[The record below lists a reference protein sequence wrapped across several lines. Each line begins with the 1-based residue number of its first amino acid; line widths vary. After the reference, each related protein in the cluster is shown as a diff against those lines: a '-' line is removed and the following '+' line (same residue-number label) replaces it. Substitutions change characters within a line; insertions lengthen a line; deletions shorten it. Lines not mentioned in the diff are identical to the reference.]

1 MSNEIWVSTKIDD
14 KNVIVM
20 ADPTEDLEIVKRKIR
35 KRISEIFGIE
45 EIEEE
50 EW

>member
-1 MSNEIWVSTKIDD
+1 MSNENWVEMKLCDM
-14 KNVIVM
+14 NVIVM
-20 ADPTEDLEIVKRKIR
+20 ADPTEDLEKVKREIY
-35 KRISEIFGIE
+35 KRICDLFGIV